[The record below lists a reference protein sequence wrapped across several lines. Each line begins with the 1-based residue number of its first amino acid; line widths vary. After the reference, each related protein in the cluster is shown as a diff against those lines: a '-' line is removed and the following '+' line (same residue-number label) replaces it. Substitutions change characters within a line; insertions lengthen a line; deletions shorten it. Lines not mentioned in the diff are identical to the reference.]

1 MKYTWK
7 TAKDRY
13 GGITCKRVYLGK
25 LAVGEVFY
33 SNMVSRNAP
42 AKYQGHLS
50 LKGFMD
56 AGLHITEQEAMEA
69 TEALLDK
76 WLEKA
81 GLEVK
86 REQG

>member
-1 MKYTWK
+1 MKYKWRK
-7 TAKDRY
+7 IEDRY
-13 GGITCKRVYLGK
+13 GGQTGKRIYLGK
-25 LAVGEVFY
+25 LAIGDVFY
-33 SNMVSRNAP
+33 SPMVPRDAP

-56 AGLHITEQEAMEA
+56 AGLHVTEQEAMEA

-76 WLEKA
+76 WLEAA

-86 REQG
+86 RG